1 MYGGLDQG
9 GDGGGVL
16 LVLLAVLLG
25 PETTA
30 LLKMLLA
37 ERGGPKLII
46 RRFVFWSKMSEAVPA
61 LSRASKLGEKSAAPF
76 GSSISAWRA
85 QRSGSCDAFSY
96 SRRQT

>member
-9 GDGGGVL
+9 GGGGGVL
-16 LVLLAVLLG
+16 LVLLAVLLE